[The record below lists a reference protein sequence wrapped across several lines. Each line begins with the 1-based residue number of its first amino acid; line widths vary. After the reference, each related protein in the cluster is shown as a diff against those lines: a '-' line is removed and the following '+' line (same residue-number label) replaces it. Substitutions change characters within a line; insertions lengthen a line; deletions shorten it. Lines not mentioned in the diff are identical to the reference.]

1 MIQGDAT
8 NRINCNN
15 GKYLKVKCSLVGC
28 GGERERERE
37 RGVERVK
44 DGGWGRQ
51 HM

>member
-28 GGERERERE
+28 GGEREREELRE
-37 RGVERVK
+37 SKMGV
-44 DGGWGRQ
+44 GGGSTCDFT
-51 HM
+51 

>member
-1 MIQGDAT
+1 MQLTELTVITERKSNVPWWG
-8 NRINCNN
+8 
-15 GKYLKVKCSLVGC
+15 VE
-28 GGERERERE
+28 ERERERE